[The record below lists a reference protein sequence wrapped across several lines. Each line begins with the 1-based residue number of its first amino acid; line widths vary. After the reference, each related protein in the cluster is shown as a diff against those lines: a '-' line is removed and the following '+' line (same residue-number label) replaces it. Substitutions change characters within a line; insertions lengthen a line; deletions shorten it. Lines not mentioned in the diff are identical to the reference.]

1 MTGKVYTLLITE
13 SPVIAGLIQQ
23 HLPSSVYVI
32 STSGYCWRPTFDPES
47 NRLKAIADPAK
58 KDLRKE
64 MKEQASLAGNVII
77 ATDSDPSGD
86 FICWSVANFLKPAIL
101 KRSYIR
107 DISKN
112 GAVDL
117 ISEAESFDRDTLGE
131 ELQNRY
137 MIRHLWNRAGNLPA
151 FDEAALGA
159 VLGSSLPS
167 NLFTDQAGTLYHSQ
181 EPVYAE
187 PGEWIPVH
195 PEKSGDKYSREEPLS
210 TFDII
215 PEMVRRGISETH
227 TDAQIELQ
235 QLFQSRLSLSDESL
249 ISYPRTDSNAFYSS
263 TWESLRNQFLKF
275 GELSMLKPRFLQAIA
290 DSSVPHEGIHPLSL
304 QKSPDSIDGE
314 LSSAAG
320 KLYRLIYEKTM
331 EAIRMPEKLK
341 NVAVSEF
348 YPDIYFYPADKQ
360 ANRNPNSNT
369 VRPLIT
375 PENLGKA
382 LNRLGAVKPSRFG
395 RKMDEWLNNGLLKS
409 DGLEITAGSAL
420 RYHLDDA
427 GKYHKILIELRE
439 ASKKSGLQPATVK
452 QILSS

>member
-32 STSGYCWRPTFDPES
+32 STSGYCWRPSYDPQS

-58 KDLRKE
+58 KDLRRE

-86 FICWSVANFLKPAIL
+86 FICWSVAGFLNPTIL

-112 GAVDL
+112 GAVEL
-117 ISEAESFDRDTLGE
+117 ISEAESFYKDDLGE
-131 ELQNRY
+131 ELRNRY
-137 MIRHLWNRAGNLPA
+137 LIQHLWSRARNLPP
-151 FDEAALGA
+151 FDEAALAA
-159 VLGSSLPS
+159 VLGSTLPS
-167 NLFTDQAGTLYHSQ
+167 NLFTDQAGTLFHSQ
-181 EPVYAE
+181 EPVNAE
-187 PGEWIPVH
+187 PGEWLPVH
-195 PEKSGDKYSREEPLS
+195 PDFSSEKYSREEPLS

-263 TWESLRNQFLKF
+263 TWESLQNQFLKF
-275 GELSMLKPRFLQAIA
+275 EDLSMLKPRFLQAIA
-290 DSSVPHEGIHPLSL
+290 DSSVPHEGIRPLSL

-341 NVAVSEF
+341 SVAISEF
-348 YPDIYFYPADKQ
+348 YPDVYFYPAHNQ
-360 ANRNPNSNT
+360 AAKNPESNT
-369 VRPLIT
+369 LRPLIT
-375 PENLGKA
+375 PDNLGKA

-395 RKMDEWLNNGLLKS
+395 RKMDEWLKKGLLKS

-420 RYHLDDA
+420 RHHLDD
-427 GKYHKILIELRE
+427 GVKYHKILIELRD
-439 ASKKSGLQPATVK
+439 ASKKSGLQPETVK